1 MLNSRL
7 AGRVRVNC
15 GLKGHSNF
23 LNKFCLT
30 STSLDYSLKTSALS
44 LTPTRREAGSP
55 YLRMTFSYVV
65 LRLPCCIDN
74 WHYVQYSTKRSHSI
88 CAAEQYV
95 NARWRY
101 SHEHKLL
108 SDMQQLIKDGQTF
121 EGWTYLIELRSDME
135 FSQGGETKVNILTC
149 SSCFH
154 LINFLIRINWGEKGG
169 ST

>member
-1 MLNSRL
+1 MLKSRL

-74 WHYVQYSTKRSHSI
+74 WHYVQYSTKRSHLI

-95 NARWRY
+95 NARGRY
-101 SHEHKLL
+101 PHEHELL
-108 SDMQQLIKDGQTF
+108 SNMQQSIKSGRTF
-121 EGWTYLIELRSDME
+121 GGGRAYLIELKSDIE
-135 FSQGGETKVNILTC
+135 LSRGGERDESEPFDLRWLFPFDQLSN
-149 SSCFH
+149 
-154 LINFLIRINWGEKGG
+154 
-169 ST
+169 

>member
-1 MLNSRL
+1 MLKSRL

-55 YLRMTFSYVV
+55 YLRMTFSYEV
-65 LRLPCCIDN
+65 LRLPWCIDD
-74 WHYVQYSTKRSHSI
+74 WHYIQYLTKRSHSI

-95 NARWRY
+95 NAIRGS
-101 SHEHKLL
+101 SHEHEFT
-108 SDMQQLIKDGQTF
+108 SDIQQLIKSGQTF
-121 EGWTYLIELRSDME
+121 EGGSTLIGLRSDIE
-135 FSQGGETKVNILTC
+135 LSKKGGERRVLTGLILIP
-149 SSCFH
+149 SQQ
-154 LINFLIRINWGEKGG
+154 
-169 ST
+169 